1 MKKIAS
7 LTFFVLFLI
16 SANAQVGVGTQTPD
30 ASAQLDITS
39 TTKGLLVPRMTA
51 SDRAL
56 IASPA
61 EGLMVYQTD
70 ATPGFYFY
78 KGGTWTT
85 LAEGTGLPATANDQ
99 DHLVWN
105 GTAWAAKGM
114 GGLSHTTLS
123 DAPNSYATVGNL
135 QFRYNSTGTGG
146 FIEVR
151 AINGYEHMMVFATK
165 KQSGWYPGGSAAI
178 ENYHNVSDY
187 TTGSWAPL
195 ISTWTGSGWDGR
207 ITLDTYEEFEGNI
220 FTMGNGGAPPAPQS
234 YKFYT
239 AIDGYNNVFIKVEY
253 QQ

>member
-1 MKKIAS
+1 MKKITS

-51 SDRAL
+51 SERAL

-70 ATPGFYFY
+70 AMAGFYFY

-85 LAEGTGLPATANDQ
+85 LTEGTGLPATANSQ

-105 GTAWAAKGM
+105 GSAWVAEGI
-114 GGLSHTTLS
+114 GGLSHTTLP

-135 QFRYNSTGTGG
+135 QFRYNSTETGG

-151 AINGYEHMMVFATK
+151 AINTYEHMMVFATK
-165 KQSGWYPGGSAAI
+165 KYSSWDPGGSAAI
-178 ENYHNVSDY
+178 ENYHNDASY
-187 TTGSWAPL
+187 TSGSWTPL
-195 ISTWTGSGWDGR
+195 ISTWTGSAWDGR
-207 ITLDTYEEFEGNI
+207 ITLNTYDEFEGN
-220 FTMGNGGAPPAPQS
+220 
-234 YKFYT
+234 
-239 AIDGYNNVFIKVEY
+239 
-253 QQ
+253 